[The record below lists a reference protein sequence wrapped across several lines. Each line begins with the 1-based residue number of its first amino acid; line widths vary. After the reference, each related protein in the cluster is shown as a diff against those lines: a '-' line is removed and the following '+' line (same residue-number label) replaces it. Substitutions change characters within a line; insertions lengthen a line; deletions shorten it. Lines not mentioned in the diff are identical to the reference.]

1 MKTISGTY
9 HNGKL
14 SLDKP
19 FKTKKPV
26 RVKVVFEEIIET
38 EESLKVSN
46 FSFLEMQQMLQNC
59 PTSLA
64 DELIKERGREL

>member
-19 FKTKKPV
+19 VKTQKPV

-38 EESLKVSN
+38 EESLKVSD
-46 FSFLEMQQMLQNC
+46 FSFLEMQQLLQSC
-59 PTSLA
+59 HSSLA
-64 DELIKERGREL
+64 DELIKERSQEL